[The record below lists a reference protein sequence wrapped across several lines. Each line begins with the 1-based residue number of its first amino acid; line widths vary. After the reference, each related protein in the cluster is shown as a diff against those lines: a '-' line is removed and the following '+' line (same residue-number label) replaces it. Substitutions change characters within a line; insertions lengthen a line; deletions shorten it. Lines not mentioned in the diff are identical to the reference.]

1 MSLHTWRRQG
11 PREPSSCSTFMHSH
25 RGRAAAGKR
34 RLAPTHAGPLQSCP
48 VLCNPVDCGL
58 QASLSGGSPGKNTGA
73 DWPVPVAI
81 PSGAL
86 YILLPRPP
94 TPLRTWCGQNPCD
107 PSSCPTSPPGP
118 HRGGP
123 KSPRATSG
131 ANPSGPPTCRGGDKT
146 KTETQGQ
153 CG

>member
-86 YILLPRPP
+86 YILLPQPP
-94 TPLRTWCGQNPCD
+94 APLRTWCCQNPCD
-107 PSSCPTSPPGP
+107 PSSCPTSTPGP

-123 KSPRATSG
+123 KSPRAASG
-131 ANPSGPPTCRGGDKT
+131 ANPSG
-146 KTETQGQ
+146 
-153 CG
+153 